1 MFVPVKA
8 EKPSIVVAGFLNH
21 EIVEEAVNF
30 HPSDLK
36 GNPTSFLFNDEPI
49 TVKSMEKV
57 TKTGWRMEWP
67 FLLRERY
74 VEITIDYDR
83 EKIKEKLDSWV
94 LEDSKGELYTVYN
107 SGDRLLV
114 YGVDSLDQKFTLH
127 LTKVVKFNPLEEP
140 WRIPLY
146 E

>member
-1 MFVPVKA
+1 D
-8 EKPSIVVAGFLNH
+8 KPLLV
-21 EIVEEAVNF
+21 
-30 HPSDLK
+30 
-36 GNPTSFLFNDEPI
+36 FNGEPI

-94 LEDSKGELYTVYN
+94 LENSKGELYTIYN

-114 YGVDSLDQKFTLH
+114 YGVDSLDEEFTLH